1 MTANNT
7 SFKTRKPYKN
17 IDFVR
22 FLMCPPFYMMLF
34 LLVVEAALAASTT
47 WLIIKAGRDVANES
61 FLIGDL
67 LWILL
72 AQSTAYVVGAVSWV
86 FAERAGF
93 GAFGRYMMQFAKDN
107 KKYANLLG
115 DKDARDATE
124 PFLTNET
131 FHIFFELMYEL
142 EDDLKI
148 FFGLIFNAAVL
159 GFAIDAGLPVA
170 YAFVFVALMCL
181 QWWVRKPIAKA
192 YLNNQRQT
200 NRLTAHTYNA
210 WDNIFSGNRY
220 NFRLW
225 HSGFKKRLREALSA
239 QIKAIMAR
247 EGLSTISGIF
257 ALAIVFGYIVV
268 IAARDASDVALLI
281 SLAATLPRQ
290 IELSHDVHGLVTGWN
305 DLLSIWTRIGGVT
318 NAMHPEPDADFDK
331 RIQFDR
337 LSLTLQLPGGG
348 VLAPCKDMRQA
359 RALVQQQRTGR
370 ILVRGSNGAGKS
382 TLLAALK
389 TQLGTQAFYWPTADS
404 LTFAFAT
411 KAAEEAAIKKASLA
425 AQKHLADSIATKAAS
440 HVDADASDELDELED
455 DGSDEVEAQIELAKS
470 GFSSGERQIQS
481 LQEIAEKTQA
491 SVYLLD
497 EWDANLDA
505 KNRAQAEI
513 LVAKIA
519 ARALVVEIS
528 HRDRV

>member
-1 MTANNT
+1 MTTQILT
-7 SFKTRKPYKN
+7 SRKRSAYKN
-17 IDFVR
+17 WDFVQ
-22 FLMCPPFYMMLF
+22 FLMCPPFYVMLI
-34 LLVVEAALAASTT
+34 LLVVEAALAAATT
-47 WLIIKAGRDVANES
+47 WLIIKTGRDVANEA
-61 FLIGDL
+61 FLIVDL

-72 AQSTAYVVGAVSWV
+72 AQSSAYIVGAVSWV

-93 GAFGRYMMQFAKDN
+93 GAFGRYMMRFAKDN
-107 KKYANLLG
+107 KQYANLLN
-115 DKDARDATE
+115 DKTAREATE

-148 FFGLIFNAAVL
+148 FFGLVFNALVL

-170 YAFVFVALMCL
+170 YAFVFVLLMSL
-181 QWWVRKPIAKA
+181 QWWVRMPIAKA

-225 HSGFKKRLREALSA
+225 HAGFKKRLRDALSA

-247 EGLSTISGIF
+247 EGLSTVSGII
-257 ALAIVFGYIVV
+257 ALGVVFGYIVV
-268 IAARDASDVALLI
+268 IAARDANDVALLI

-305 DLLSIWTRIGGVT
+305 DLLSIWTRIGGVC
-318 NAMHPEPDADFDK
+318 NAMHPEPDGDHDQ

-337 LSLTLQLPGGG
+337 LQLTMQLPAGAVDLPCDNMAQALTLIG
-348 VLAPCKDMRQA
+348 
-359 RALVQQQRTGR
+359 QQRAGR
-370 ILVRGSNGAGKS
+370 ILVRGKNGAGKS

-389 TQLGTQAFYWPTADS
+389 TQLGTRAFYWPTADN
-404 LTFAFAT
+404 LTFSFAQ
-411 KAAEEAAIKKASLA
+411 KAAELETLRKA
-425 AQKHLADSIATKAAS
+425 KES
-440 HVDADASDELDELED
+440 HSQTEDDLED
-455 DGSDEVEAQIELAKS
+455 DVEVALEDEENESLKT
-470 GFSSGERQIQS
+470 GFSSGEKQIRS
-481 LQEIAEKTQA
+481 LQEIADKTHA
-491 SVYLLD
+491 SIYLLD

-505 KNRAQAEI
+505 KNRALANA
-513 LVAKIA
+513 LVEQIA

-528 HRDRV
+528 HRDRT